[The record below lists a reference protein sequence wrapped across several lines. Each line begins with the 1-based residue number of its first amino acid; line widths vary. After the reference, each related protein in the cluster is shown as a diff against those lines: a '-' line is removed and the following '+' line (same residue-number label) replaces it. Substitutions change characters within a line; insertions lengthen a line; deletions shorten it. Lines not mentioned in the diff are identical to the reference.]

1 MEFLSTHAKEKA
13 DMILEPM
20 QVMIQLAV
28 LSHEP
33 LGTKIRVNK
42 NILYLQR
49 PTWSQGIQRW
59 WNNDNKDDLYYLFHA
74 IRRYYKWYKNQENRI
89 YDYILNTAIKGI
101 DKLIETY
108 SKTDKLSI
116 RQTLSLYKNILD
128 LETPNLFKD
137 ETEQT
142 TTIDE
147 VFKGILLVY
156 DTEFLR
162 TIYNILLLMDKTNN
176 NQEQLISYSDG
187 ITQISIPMNEKIQNW
202 IHSNLTC

>member
-33 LGTKIRVNK
+33 LGTKIRVDK
-42 NILYLQR
+42 NILHLQR

-89 YDYILNTAIKGI
+89 YDYILTTAIKGI

-147 VFKGILLVY
+147 VFKGVLLVY
-156 DTEFLR
+156 DNEFLR
-162 TIYNILLLMDKTNN
+162 SIYNILLLMQKSNN
-176 NQEQLISYSDG
+176 NQDQLISYSDG
-187 ITQISIPMNEKIQNW
+187 ISQISAPMNEKIQNW

>member
-89 YDYILNTAIKGI
+89 YDYILTTAIKGI